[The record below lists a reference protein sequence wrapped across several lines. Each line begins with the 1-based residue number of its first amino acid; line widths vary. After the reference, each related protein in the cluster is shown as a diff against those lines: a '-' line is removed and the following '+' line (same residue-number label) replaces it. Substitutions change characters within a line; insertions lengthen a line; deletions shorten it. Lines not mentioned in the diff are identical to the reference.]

1 MIFQDD
7 EMTESESDSS
17 EEEDRGEG
25 PSSVCGG
32 GGEGEE
38 YLSSSSSLRLKLSES
53 SIGDAFLIAGDCLV
67 VSLEGRRSD
76 LRVAS
81 VSFSSG
87 QMVTILSGLHLKKV

>member
-38 YLSSSSSLRLKLSES
+38 YLSSSSLRLKLSES

-76 LRVAS
+76 LWVAS